1 VPQAKTL
8 PRLASGPVGRHL
20 WQLSAPMAIG
30 LVSLNSYSI
39 ADTYF
44 VGQLGTLP
52 LAAMGFTFPVSSA
65 LVAIGLGVG
74 IGASSLLARLLGN
87 GDRAS
92 VQRITTHA
100 MMLGAVLGLIVMVA
114 GLASIGPVFTLLG
127 ADAQTLPL
135 IREYMEVYYFGGF
148 LLVLPLI
155 GNFAMRAVGEARAPA
170 VILTTSA
177 VINIVLDPILIFGW
191 LGVPALGLRGAA
203 IATVIANGVTV
214 VASVYILYR
223 REQMIRVRY
232 VGFTSLLDSW
242 RRLLHVGV
250 PAIAS
255 NLLSPL
261 TVGVITSFVAAYGAA
276 AVAGFGVA
284 SRIEAVVMI
293 IIFAVTASV
302 GPFTGQNYGAGRL
315 DRVRECSWMSDK
327 FCIVYGLAG
336 AALLMLF
343 RAPLAAMF
351 NDNPDVIATASLY
364 LLIVP
369 FSLAGFGVMLTAVS
383 GFNALGRPLPATAL
397 TFIKLF
403 LGYIP
408 MAWLFSQA
416 AGLTGIFWANAIAH
430 LAFGAVGYVWFR
442 RVLDRLD
449 EDELRQPAD
458 AESTA

>member
-1 VPQAKTL
+1 
-8 PRLASGPVGRHL
+8 
-20 WQLSAPMAIG
+20 MAIG
-30 LVSLNSYSI
+30 LISLNSYSI

-52 LAAMGFTFPVSSA
+52 LAAMGFTFPVSFA

-100 MMLGAVLGLIVMVA
+100 MMLATALGLIVMVT
-114 GLASIGPVFTLLG
+114 GLATIEPVFTLLG

-148 LLVLPLI
+148 LLILPMV
-155 GNFAMRAVGEARAPA
+155 GNFAMRAAGDARAPA
-170 VILTTSA
+170 IILTTSA

-191 LGVPALGLRGAA
+191 FGFPALELRGAA

-214 VASVYILYR
+214 VASVYYLYS
-223 REQMIRVRY
+223 REGLIRFRY
-232 VGFTSLLDSW
+232 VTVVNLLDSW

-261 TVGVITSFVAAYGAA
+261 TVAVITSFVAGYGPAV
-276 AVAGFGVA
+276 VAGFGVA

-293 IIFAVTASV
+293 TIFAVTSSV

-315 DRVRECSWMSDK
+315 DRVRAFAWISDK

-336 AALLMLF
+336 AAVLMLL
-343 RAPLAAMF
+343 RTPLASVF
-351 NDNPDVIATASLY
+351 NDNAEVIDTASTY

-369 FSLAGFGVMLTAVS
+369 FSLAGFGVMLTAVA

-408 MAWLFSQA
+408 MAWLFSRF
-416 AGLTGIFWANAIAH
+416 AGLNGIFWANAIAH
-430 LAFGAVGYVWFR
+430 LVFGIVGYVWFR
-442 RVLDRLD
+442 RVLDRID
-449 EDELRQPAD
+449 DDRLRAPAS